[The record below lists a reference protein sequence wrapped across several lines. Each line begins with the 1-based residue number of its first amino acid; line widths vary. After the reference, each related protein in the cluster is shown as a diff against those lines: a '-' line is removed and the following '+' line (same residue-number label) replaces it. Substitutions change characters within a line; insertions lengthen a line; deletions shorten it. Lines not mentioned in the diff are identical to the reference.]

1 MDDMMQRRRAM
12 MAALA
17 TLQGAKYTQY
27 TTTNGSV
34 NVEFNNA
41 AISPTAPNE
50 ILIWNIRGTVKQ
62 GYGTVGGKMGIVV
75 LQDGSV
81 VPDSGGYKR
90 MANVTAP
97 DDSSPSSVWANGGV
111 FYSIQEGK
119 YYAGTGSTFYVGV
132 GNTIDFIQ
140 IPYKM
145 GWALGGN

>member
-27 TTTNGSV
+27 TTTAGSV
-34 NVEFNNA
+34 NAEFNNA

-50 ILIWNIRGTVKQ
+50 ILIWNIRGTVNQ
-62 GYGTVGGKMGIVV
+62 GIGTVGGKMGIVV

-81 VPDSGGYKR
+81 VNMAGGYRR
-90 MANVTAP
+90 MASITAP
-97 DDSSPSSVWANGGV
+97 DDSTPASSWAND
-111 FYSIQEGK
+111 SIFTTIQDGK
-119 YYAGTGSTFYVGV
+119 YHAGTGNVFYVGI

-140 IPYKM
+140 IPYNI
-145 GWALGGN
+145 GWAVGGN

>member
-27 TTTNGSV
+27 TTTAGSV
-34 NVEFNNA
+34 NADFNNA

-50 ILIWNIRGTVKQ
+50 ILIWNIRGTVRQ
-62 GYGTVGGKMGIVV
+62 GSGSVGGKMGIVV

-81 VPDSGGYKR
+81 VSMAGGHKR

-97 DDSSPSSVWANGGV
+97 DDSSPSSTWTNDSV
-111 FYSIQEGK
+111 FYSIREGK
-119 YYAGTGSTFYVGV
+119 YYAGTGTTFFVGV

>member
-1 MDDMMQRRRAM
+1 MMLNERRRALM
-12 MAALA
+12 GALSA
-17 TLQGAKYTQY
+17 IPGVKYTQY

-62 GYGTVGGKMGIVV
+62 GAGSVGGKMGIVV

-81 VPDSGGYKR
+81 VNMAGGYR
-90 MANVTAP
+90 RIANITAP
-97 DDSSPSSVWANGGV
+97 DDSTPASSWAND
-111 FYSIQEGK
+111 SIFTTIQDGK
-119 YYAGTGSTFYVGV
+119 YHAGTGNFFYVGI

-140 IPYKM
+140 IPYNI
-145 GWALGGN
+145 GWNVSGG

>member
-50 ILIWNIRGTVKQ
+50 ILIWNIRGTVNQ
-62 GYGTVGGKMGIVV
+62 GPGTVGGKMGIVV

-81 VPDSGGYKR
+81 VHMAGGYKR

-97 DDSSPSSVWANGGV
+97 DDSSPSSTWQNGGV
-111 FYSIQEGK
+111 FSSIQEGK
-119 YYAGTGSTFYVGV
+119 YYAGTGNAFYVGV